1 MFFVIA
7 LKTLAK
13 PLIAKHRQ
21 SQDHSLPQGTPQGP
35 DGAHGDLEFLASQT
49 MARISLNQVSNIG
62 KGLWCVCTYGDI
74 RHFFFPPKVR
84 WGNPSPNTISSWSRS
99 CHRSC
104 TPIRQSTGRI
114 RIPSILVVF
123 FFINGETKMFNEN
136 RKPKSKGSVW
146 KLPS

>member
-35 DGAHGDLEFLASQT
+35 DGAHGDLDLLASQT

-74 RHFFFPPKVR
+74 RHFIFSTQGEVRESFPQHYIELIEKLPQILH
-84 WGNPSPNTISSWSRS
+84 PNSAKHGAHSYTKYLGGI
-99 CHRSC
+99 
-104 TPIRQSTGRI
+104 
-114 RIPSILVVF
+114 